1 MEKPIFGWAGS
12 AITGRASR
20 ARAVASRVRLHVFMV
35 VRPFIVVGKTQ
46 RGAVE
51 TVERPSTPCA
61 QICRA
66 NVTAATSC
74 RELARE
80 EREFV
85 YPGSPRHR

>member
-1 MEKPIFGWAGS
+1 MN
-12 AITGRASR
+12 
-20 ARAVASRVRLHVFMV
+20 VFMV

-51 TVERPSTPCA
+51 TVERPLTPCA

-74 RELARE
+74 RSELARE
-80 EREFV
+80 EREFDTFIQEARV
-85 YPGSPRHR
+85 IVDDFREQARSYKGLRGQV